1 MNLIILGAGES
12 GVGAATLGKIKG
24 WQVFVSDYGQIKPN
38 YKAELEAQG
47 IEYEEGKH
55 TLERIENADL
65 VIKSPG
71 IPDKVP
77 VIKRLKALGKEIIDE
92 IEFGFRYCENAKIV
106 AITGS
111 NGKTTTTGLIHHILE
126 TAGFNTS
133 LGGNIGFSFAKQV
146 ANDLQSLQDLE
157 NLLENL
163 NQATKIYVL
172 EISSFQ
178 LDYCKTFRP
187 DISILINITPDHL
200 DRYDYKME
208 RYIASKFRISI
219 NQTAKDTFFY
229 NKNDESIRH
238 FLVQQQEHLKAQQ
251 QEIEV
256 NYTSEGDLKVGE
268 KTYDTEK
275 ISIKGIHNHFNATCA
290 ITTAQ
295 MLGADDKKIRT
306 ALATFKNH
314 PHRMEEVT
322 EINGVTFI
330 NDSKATNIDAAFQAL
345 RSMTQPIIWIAGGQD
360 KGNDYNI
367 LAPLIKEKVKA
378 MVCLCEDSSKL
389 IAAFKDIIPIIQET
403 KDVNEVVKM
412 TYALAKAGD
421 VVLLSPA
428 CASFDL
434 FQAYNFRGDLF
445 RQAVLDLKEE
455 I

>member
-1 MNLIILGAGES
+1 MNLIILGGGES
-12 GVGAATLGKIKG
+12 GVGAAILGKVAG
-24 WQVFVSDYGQIKPN
+24 WKVFVSDYGQIKPK
-38 YKAELEAQG
+38 YKEELEQHG

-55 TLERIENADL
+55 TMERIENADL

-92 IEFGFRYCENAKIV
+92 IEFGFRYCKNAKII

-111 NGKTTTTGLIHHILE
+111 NGKTTTAGLTHHILE
-126 TAGFNTS
+126 TGGFNVG

-146 ANDLQSLQDLE
+146 ANDLQGLEDLGSLKEKKQD
-157 NLLENL
+157 
-163 NQATKIYVL
+163 KIYVL
-172 EISSFQ
+172 ELSSFQ

-200 DRYDYKME
+200 DRYEYKME
-208 RYIASKFRISI
+208 LYTASKFRITI
-219 NQTAKDTFFY
+219 NQTAKGTFIY

-238 FLVQQQEHLKAQQ
+238 FLAQQ
-251 QEIEV
+251 QDFLKAHPHEVEV
-256 NYTSEGDLKVGE
+256 NYNLDGDLKVG
-268 KTYDTEK
+268 KKSYDTNK
-275 ISIKGIHNHFNATCA
+275 ISIKGPHNHFNATCA
-290 ITTAQ
+290 ITVAQ
-295 MLGADDKKIRT
+295 MLGADDEKVKT

-314 PHRMEEVT
+314 PHRMEVVT

-330 NDSKATNIDAAFQAL
+330 NDSKATNIDSALQAL
-345 RSMTQPIIWIAGGQD
+345 RAMTQPIVWIAGGQD
-360 KGNDYNI
+360 KGNDYSI
-367 LAPLIKEKVKA
+367 LENVVKEKVKA

-389 IAAFKDIIPIIQET
+389 IAAFKDIVPIIQEA

-412 TYALAKAGD
+412 TYALAEKGD

-445 RQAVLDLKEE
+445 RQAVLNFKET